1 MTTEFM
7 LAYRSNLYEPS
18 IPAAPADTAASKLE
32 LTVLFTGLPST
43 LQALSKATALARDLD
58 ARIRLVVPQ
67 IVPYP
72 LDLDKPPVL
81 LAFQEGRFQ
90 ELAAAQAIETRVEI
104 FLCRDVE
111 VLLEEILPE
120 HSTVLI
126 GGRKTWWPTA
136 QTRLARRLHRLGHQ
150 IVFAEPLERMNNHA

>member
-7 LAYRSNLYEPS
+7 LAYGTNLYEPS
-18 IPAAPADTAASKLE
+18 IPAAAVETAAGKLE
-32 LTVLFTGLPST
+32 LTVLHTGMPAT
-43 LQALSKATALARDLD
+43 LQALSKAAGLARDLD

-72 LDLDKPPVL
+72 LDLNKPPVL
-81 LAFQEGRFQ
+81 LAFQERCFR

-104 FLCRDVE
+104 FLCRDVD

-120 HSTVLI
+120 HSTVLL

-136 QTRLARRLHRLGHQ
+136 QTRLANRLHHLGHQ